1 MINVTAPA
9 QMNIKAGS
17 KAMLVNL
24 INNNIILEFK
34 IDLFILSFMGGINF
48 LEKSPTPKIFPHP
61 PGYQERNNCLRCVKL
76 SYQRNIRKN
85 K

>member
-24 INNNIILEFK
+24 INNNIILEVK
-34 IDLFILSFMGGINF
+34 LDLFVLSKF
-48 LEKSPTPKIFPHP
+48 
-61 PGYQERNNCLRCVKL
+61 
-76 SYQRNIRKN
+76 
-85 K
+85 

>member
-34 IDLFILSFMGGINF
+34 LDLFILYTILIFMGGINF
-48 LEKSPTPKIFPHP
+48 LEKSPTPKIFSRP
-61 PGYQERNNCLRCVKL
+61 PGYQERNICLR
-76 SYQRNIRKN
+76 
-85 K
+85 